1 MQDYLTKL
9 GILACLADHFSI
21 LQHSNKGTRRRHIP
35 EGDGTLPREVLGNE
49 LLRRTMI
56 LIDILEK
63 SGNKWTLENPASS
76 YLWHMPAMVKKL
88 NSPSVTRV
96 HIDQC
101 SYGLKLR
108 GENGVLGPCKKPT
121 FFAGSLEGLEQLEK
135 RCSCVVKHVH
145 AVGGGQNQPGMEA
158 KK

>member
-1 MQDYLTKL
+1 
-9 GILACLADHFSI
+9 
-21 LQHSNKGTRRRHIP
+21 
-35 EGDGTLPREVLGNE
+35 
-49 LLRRTMI
+49 
-56 LIDILEK
+56 
-63 SGNKWTLENPASS
+63 
-76 YLWHMPAMVKKL
+76 MPAMVKKL

-121 FFAGSLEGLEQLEK
+121 FFAGSLDGLEQLER

-145 AVGGGQNQPGMEA
+145 AVGGVKTNRGWKRRSESFAWPMLSSWKINR
-158 KK
+158 